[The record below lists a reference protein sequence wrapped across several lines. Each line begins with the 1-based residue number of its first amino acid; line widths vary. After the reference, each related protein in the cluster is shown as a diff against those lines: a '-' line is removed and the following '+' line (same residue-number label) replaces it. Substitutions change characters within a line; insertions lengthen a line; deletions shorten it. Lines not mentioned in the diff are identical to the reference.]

1 MLRHSVKILP
11 HKIVEGRGLLQMR
24 LFWEGGRLS
33 LNLGYGIDVAKWD
46 KETQRCIR
54 NTTHG
59 KKSIAAA
66 EINRKINEWEDAAEA
81 AFDAIG
87 RNDTA
92 TPAEIKSK
100 IYNYLGL
107 ATDNYVIKAEGTTM
121 VDVINEFLRIES
133 VRRGLVD
140 RSKRNYASLRHD
152 FTHYKG
158 GAICIEK
165 FDKDEFADY
174 YNYLLECD
182 KAGKT
187 ISTRLK
193 ILKSLL
199 HWAEKSGYNVPNNWK
214 DYKPKVAL
222 LPKTIVYLTW
232 NELIQVY
239 NFACNTDKLREKQK
253 DVTFMFLLSCFSGL
267 RLSDLRNLR
276 KSDIHND
283 CINVTTI
290 KTNATISINLND
302 YSRSIIDRYMG
313 TDNKDGRLFPPHSNT
328 YNTYKETLATV
339 LRNAGITDKVTLTY
353 YKGGVR
359 HEDIVPKCDCITM
372 HCGRRTFIT
381 NAISM
386 GIPPNVVMQWTGH
399 SDYAAMLPY
408 IAITSQ
414 AKRDA
419 MALFDKK

>member
-33 LNLGYGIDVAKWD
+33 LNLGYRIDVAKWD

-66 EINRKINEWEDAAEA
+66 EINRKINDWEDAAEA
-81 AFDAIG
+81 AFDTIG
-87 RNDTA
+87 RNETV

-133 VRRGLVD
+133 VRRGLTHG
-140 RSKRNYASLRHD
+140 SQFNYRALRYD
-152 FTHYKG
+152 FAHYKG
-158 GAICIEK
+158 GTICIEK
-165 FDKDEFADY
+165 FDKGEYANF
-174 YNYLLECD
+174 YNYLLD
-182 KAGKT
+182 SNKAGKT
-187 ISTRLK
+187 ITTRLK
-193 ILKSLL
+193 VLNSLL
-199 HWAEKSGYNVPNNWK
+199 HWAEKSRYKVPNNWK
-214 DYKPKVAL
+214 DYKPKVAN

-232 NELIQVY
+232 PELMRLY
-239 NFACNTDKLREKQK
+239 EFACNTDKLRGIQK

-267 RLSDLRNLR
+267 RYSDLRNLR
-276 KSDIHND
+276 KSDIHSD
-283 CINVTTI
+283 CINVATI
-290 KTNATISINLND
+290 KTNTIISINLND
-302 YSRSIIDRYMG
+302 YSRSIIDRYLD
-313 TDNKDGRLFPPHSNT
+313 TEDEDEHLFPPFANTHKERLSN
-328 YNTYKETLATV
+328 V
-339 LRNAGITDKVTLTY
+339 LRAAGITENVTLTY

-399 SDYAAMLPY
+399 SDYKAMLPY